1 MAGKGEGSTI
11 GIGLGTTYSC
21 VGVLKHD
28 RVEITA
34 NDEGNKTTP
43 SYVRFTNTGEVFESL
58 SKYCFLLHVQQ
69 QSPDASK
76 YEAQQNMFQT
86 NIIAQLNLNST
97 HMHQGFEKGP

>member
-28 RVEITA
+28 RVKKTA

-69 QSPDASK
+69 GSPDASK
-76 YEAQQNMFQT
+76 YESSSSSSPILHFSVSPHLT
-86 NIIAQLNLNST
+86 SST
-97 HMHQGFEKGP
+97 PIHPHH